1 MSLVLISS
9 FIQPP
14 PCSLFPTIT
23 LKFLARELGNQ
34 GKENITQNWHQPC
47 FLPVGSGIKGSWYF
61 F

>member
-9 FIQPP
+9 FIQHP

-34 GKENITQNWHQPC
+34 GTENITQNWHQPC
-47 FLPVGSGIKGSWYF
+47 FLPVGSGIKGS
-61 F
+61 